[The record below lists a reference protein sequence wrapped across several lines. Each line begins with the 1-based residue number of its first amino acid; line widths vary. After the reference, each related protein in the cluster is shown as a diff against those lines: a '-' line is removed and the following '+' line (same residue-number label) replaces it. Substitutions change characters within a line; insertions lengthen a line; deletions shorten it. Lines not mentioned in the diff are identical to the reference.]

1 MVHLQHACH
10 HCLDRRSGPSAGH
23 SRAKARSLPTE
34 DGAEIYADVYGEGGR
49 AIVLAHGGRFN
60 KESWEKQARALT
72 SAGLRVL
79 ALDFRGYGVGSARK
93 TYGTASSAT

>member
-1 MVHLQHACH
+1 M
-10 HCLDRRSGPSAGH
+10 
-23 SRAKARSLPTE
+23 RAITALIAALVLARGTAAQKPVAFPTE

-49 AIVLAHGGRFN
+49 AIALAHGGRFN

-72 SAGLRVL
+72 SAGFRVL